1 MPADDRL
8 GLDHHEGLPPVRPE
22 ANKGYPQEPVPSPK
36 PDTPSL
42 VALKNGQLVTECQDL
57 KLERGT
63 CSKRR
68 SQPGEQRYQHGTHG
82 S

>member
-8 GLDHHEGLPPVRPE
+8 GLDHHEGLAPVRPE
-22 ANKGYPQEPVPSPK
+22 ANKGYPQEPVPYPK

-42 VALKNGQLVTECQDL
+42 VALENGQLVSECQDL

-63 CSKRR
+63 CS
-68 SQPGEQRYQHGTHG
+68 
-82 S
+82 